1 MEHITG
7 WEGFVPG
14 FIFGLISIMIFSWLI
29 SFMHFFFRVRFYWKS
44 TRLRRLD
51 HGEENV
57 PRLEPMVEY
66 LKKKFIGFHEFAEF
80 TAWDVGMAK
89 SWLNSMVLA
98 NNEKNMLI
106 PLNGPVFR
114 AKRKSQNKTSSEHNE
129 GPGIQHLALMS
140 DDISYDTKRNEEE
153 E

>member
-1 MEHITG
+1 MM
-7 WEGFVPG
+7 
-14 FIFGLISIMIFSWLI
+14 LI
-29 SFMHFFFRVRFYWKS
+29 FFRFLIFLS
-44 TRLRRLD
+44 AAFNIRRLD
-51 HGEENV
+51 HAEENV

-106 PLNGPVFR
+106 PLNGPVFG

-140 DDISYDTKRNEEE
+140 EDISYDTKRNEEE